1 MAACGASLNSVSDV
15 AQGWLAGF
23 RGPDPYDACV
33 APSCPVADSLEV
45 EMLEH
50 GCAPCLQHAMDQ
62 DEDVVRG

>member
-1 MAACGASLNSVSDV
+1 MAACGATLNSVSDV
-15 AQGWLAGF
+15 TQGWLAGL
-23 RGPDPYDACV
+23 RGPDPCDTGV

-50 GCAPCLQHAMDQ
+50 NYALRLQHAMDQ